1 MKKKK
6 KLLKGYKISII
17 IIAILIAISL
27 FLVIKQNSQEKVLI
41 KTNYG
46 DIKIELYPKKA
57 PVTVENFKSYAEKD
71 FYDGL
76 IFHRIIEGFMI
87 QGGGFDADG
96 EKKETD
102 APIPLESQSGL
113 SNEKYTIAMARTTIP
128 DSATS
133 QFFINTNDN
142 YILDYGVRDQGYAVF
157 GKVVKGEDVVEKI
170 ENIPT
175 DENDWPTE
183 NIIIEEVVL
192 L

>member
-76 IFHRIIEGFMI
+76 VFHRIIEGFMI

-157 GKVVKGEDVVEKI
+157 GKVVKGKDVVEKI